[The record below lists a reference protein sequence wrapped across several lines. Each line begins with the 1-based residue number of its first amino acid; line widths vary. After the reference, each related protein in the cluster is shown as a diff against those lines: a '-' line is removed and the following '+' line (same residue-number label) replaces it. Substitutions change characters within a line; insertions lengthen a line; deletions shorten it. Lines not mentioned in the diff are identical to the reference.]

1 MIENF
6 ESKIT
11 FEIPTNLDFDKL
23 IRGNNYTLFWQNLH
37 QQQQQQQSM
46 GAGAARIGSGALG
59 MAGAAAAA
67 AVDGGFGGFGGSSAS
82 SSLFGGIDYSNGSS
96 DYSLLNSLQSFANR
110 GRDGG
115 MGGSDQMLDPTYER
129 FIGDVWVGIVLTLMI
144 LSSIFCM
151 CSCFLYHK
159 FRQWQRNVLTA
170 RSQTLSSMDIE
181 TPPPYDVESLP
192 SYTIVS
198 GLPSYQDAIE
208 QLKQKRLKYYE
219 PVRVHRP
226 SVMKLFES
234 QDLLANGPAV
244 VSASPNPAHKL
255 EEIRYTFARPLSV
268 NEMPIAVEG
277 TSQLDTTT
285 GETVVPPPATSVP
298 SSTTTPPPPPPYK
311 SQISTIST
319 TSSTAGS
326 TVVHAPCCG
335 VAGSELSGAI
345 RGPQKKIGVCHYTV
359 ENERAAGRS

>member
-37 QQQQQQQSM
+37 QQQQN
-46 GAGAARIGSGALG
+46 AAS
-59 MAGAAAAA
+59 GAAARLAA
-67 AVDGGFGGFGGSSAS
+67 TGTFGGMADSGGFGGFGSSG

-96 DYSLLNSLQSFANR
+96 DYGLLNSLQSFANR
-110 GRDGG
+110 GRDGL
-115 MGGSDQMLDPTYER
+115 GSAGTEQMLDPTYER

-181 TPPPYDVESLP
+181 TPPPYDAESLP

-208 QLKQKRLKYYE
+208 QLKQKQMKYYE
-219 PVRVHRP
+219 PVKVHRP

-234 QDLLANGPAV
+234 QDLLGGAATAPSTPHPA
-244 VSASPNPAHKL
+244 KL
-255 EEIRYTFARPLSV
+255 EEIRYNFVRPLSV
-268 NEMPIAVEG
+268 QEQTLPEPT
-277 TSQLDTTT
+277 TSSGQS
-285 GETVVPPPATSVP
+285 G
-298 SSTTTPPPPPPYK
+298 SSDQPMPPPPPYK
-311 SQISTIST
+311 SQISTISSNA
-319 TSSTAGS
+319 SSTHGVS
-326 TVVHAPCCG
+326 SMVV
-335 VAGSELSGAI
+335 ELPASHGIPITTI
-345 RGPQKKIGVCHYTV
+345 RLPQKKLDVCHYTI
-359 ENERAAGRS
+359 EHERSAGGRS